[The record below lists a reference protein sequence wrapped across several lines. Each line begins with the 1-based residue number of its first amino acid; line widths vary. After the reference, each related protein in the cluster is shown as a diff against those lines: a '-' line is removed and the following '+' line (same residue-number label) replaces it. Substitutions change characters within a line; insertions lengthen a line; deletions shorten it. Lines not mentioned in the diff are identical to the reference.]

1 MDSKVAVQDL
11 KIGMFVADLDRPW
24 MDTPFLLQGFLVEED
39 QQLRQLRRH
48 CQFVT
53 VDWARSVG
61 EHFRGDPQAAPAERP
76 SPARVVAPPP
86 ARAPDDELH
95 FEGGRRFF
103 DRVLESLRGLRD
115 RQAGGILAAPDE
127 APAPERPAFLPPSM
141 LLTPY
146 TDAKTVEE
154 EVAPAR
160 EAYAKTA
167 EIVDKLASDVW
178 DGKPVA
184 FESVDDVVNEVVD
197 SMVRNPDALMWVAQL
212 RQHDAETYGHSLMV
226 AVYLVAFGRHLGFPH
241 EQLAHLGSIGLLL
254 DIGKLRLPPALVH
267 KQGRL
272 TSGEFEMVK
281 AHVAYS
287 LDILEATP
295 IWPDEVL
302 EGIAQH
308 HERMNGS
315 GYPRGLEGDQIGLF
329 GRMAGIADCFAA
341 LTRSRPYADAVSSY
355 EALRSITGW
364 GGEYFHEPLTEQFVQ
379 SISVFPVGSLIEL
392 SSGEVAVVVSHN
404 KVRRL
409 KPRVL
414 LLTDPDK
421 TPSANP
427 VMVDLLYEPK
437 LGGDKPAFIKR
448 SLPAGAF
455 GLDPREY
462 YLS

>member
-53 VDWARSVG
+53 VDWSRSVG
-61 EHFRGDPQAAPAERP
+61 EHFRGDPQALPPEKPSPPQTRP
-76 SPARVVAPPP
+76 SPARVEPAHPAP
-86 ARAPDDELH
+86 ARSPDDGLH

-115 RQAGGILAAPDE
+115 RQAGGILATTDERPVPD
-127 APAPERPAFLPPSM
+127 RPAFLPPSM
-141 LLTPY
+141 LLTTY
-146 TDAKTVEE
+146 TDANTVEE

-167 EIVDKLASDVW
+167 EIVDKLAADVW

-184 FESVDDVVNEVVD
+184 FERVDDVVNEVVD

-254 DIGKLRLPPALVH
+254 DIGKLRLPPEILH
-267 KQGRL
+267 KEGRL

-287 LDILEATP
+287 LDILGP
-295 IWPDEVL
+295 RP
-302 EGIAQH
+302 
-308 HERMNGS
+308 S
-315 GYPRGLEGDQIGLF
+315 GP
-329 GRMAGIADCFAA
+329 
-341 LTRSRPYADAVSSY
+341 TRSSR
-355 EALRSITGW
+355 ALPSIT
-364 GGEYFHEPLTEQFVQ
+364 
-379 SISVFPVGSLIEL
+379 
-392 SSGEVAVVVSHN
+392 
-404 KVRRL
+404 
-409 KPRVL
+409 
-414 LLTDPDK
+414 
-421 TPSANP
+421 SA
-427 VMVDLLYEPK
+427 
-437 LGGDKPAFIKR
+437 
-448 SLPAGAF
+448 
-455 GLDPREY
+455 
-462 YLS
+462 